1 MSWSPVTSR
10 VRRHIAHHGF
20 DAQKQWVISYSPWVA
35 LAIVFPET
43 PAQMFDPWRSLSF
56 IGLCQ
61 IAGVWS
67 PKRDKGFFFF
77 FLVTGLKRQQRD
89 HCDSRA
95 GEQFFQYLPEFNTI
109 WLLTLN
115 QITKVTGSP
124 YDKLQIN
131 IILIPYC
138 LTDINQTNHCWFNL
152 LRNLCTDYRY
162 EGHGTGGLYLSL
174 GLSWRMCLSAM

>member
-1 MSWSPVTSR
+1 MTWYWAWCHGVQWPHRSDATLHTMALMLRNSESLVTVLGWHWLSSSPRLQHRCLIRGDHYPSS
-10 VRRHIAHHGF
+10 GF
-20 DAQKQWVISYSPWVA
+20 ARLQECDPQK
-35 LAIVFPET
+35 ET
-43 PAQMFDPWRSLSF
+43 
-56 IGLCQ
+56 
-61 IAGVWS
+61 
-67 PKRDKGFFFF
+67 RDF

-89 HCDSRA
+89 HCHSRA

-174 GLSWRMCLSAM
+174 GLS